1 MVEWNAI
8 HQRAAD
14 TIRILSAEAV
24 QQAKSGH
31 PGLPMGCADIMHV
44 LWYRYLHH
52 NPANPKWFGRDR
64 FILSA
69 GHGSMLLYS
78 MLYLYNYGLTEEDLR
93 NFRQWGS
100 RTPGHPE
107 FGETVGVEV
116 STGPLGAG
124 FATGTGMAIAAKHL
138 RYTSGLSESDIRK
151 PKIFILC
158 GDGCMME
165 GITAESAA
173 LAGHLKLDNLV
184 VIYDSNRITIEGSTD
199 LAWSS
204 DVRAQFQAHNW
215 RIVEIENGNDMA
227 QCDKG
232 LHDAIFNC
240 DARPT
245 LVISHTRIGYGS
257 PGKEGKASSHGEP
270 LGEAEL
276 IETRKALGFPPERSF
291 TVEPEVRKLYT
302 EHAKALAL
310 GAEKWDA
317 HLNGWRA
324 AHPDGAKVMDDFLN
338 PVIPADL
345 YEQMVSAVKD
355 YAGKSV
361 ATRQAG
367 GDVLQVIAQAVP
379 SLMGGA
385 ADLAP
390 STKTF
395 IKNSAYFEPGSYTG
409 RNIHFGVREFA
420 MGLAGNGMALWGA
433 AIPFTSTFFVFSDYM
448 KPALRLAAMQ
458 KVRHLFIFTHDSFH
472 VGEDGPTHQPIEH
485 LTMVRTIPD
494 MTLFRPADAFE
505 TAAAYDCAMRLNGP
519 SAIILTRQ
527 NVPTVTVPE
536 GLLEKVAR
544 GAYVLS
550 DEADFDVVLIAT
562 GSEVSLALES
572 AVQLRAAGKKV
583 RVVSMP
589 SMERFMRQDKA
600 YRDAVLPQTDALRVS
615 IEAGST
621 CCWYRFVGL
630 DGLAI
635 GIDHFG
641 ASAPSGVLSEKFGFT
656 AAAVTEKVLAKFAA
670 RGEA

>member
-52 NPANPKWFGRDR
+52 NPSNPRWFGRDR

-78 MLYLYNYGLTEEDLR
+78 MLYLYDYGLIETDLK
-93 NFRQWGS
+93 NFRQWES
-100 RTPGHPE
+100 KTPGHPE
-107 FGETVGVEV
+107 RGMTPGVEV
-116 STGPLGAG
+116 STGPLGSG

-138 RYTSGLSESDIRK
+138 RYTSGLCDSDIRK

-173 LAGHLKLDNLV
+173 LAGHLGLDNLV
-184 VIYDSNRITIEGSTD
+184 VIYDSNQITIEGATD

-204 DVRAQFQAHNW
+204 DVRAQFEAHRW
-215 RIVEIENGNDMA
+215 RVLEIENGNDMA
-227 QCDKG
+227 QCDIA
-232 LHDAIFNC
+232 LHDAIFKC
-240 DARPT
+240 DGRPT
-245 LVISHTRIGYGS
+245 LIISHTHIGYGS
-257 PGKEGKASSHGEP
+257 PNKEGKASSHGEP
-270 LGEAEL
+270 LGEDEL
-276 IETRKALGFPPERSF
+276 MQTRQKLGFPAERSF
-291 TVEPEVRKLYT
+291 KVDDSVKKLYV
-302 EHAKALAL
+302 EHGKALAA
-310 GAEKWDA
+310 GAIKWDH
-317 HLNGWRA
+317 HLEAWRT

-338 PVIPADL
+338 PVIPSDL
-345 YEQMVSAVKD
+345 YAKMAKAVEA

-367 GDVLQVIAQAVP
+367 GDVLQVIAAEVP

-395 IKNSAYFEPGSYTG
+395 IKNSPYFEPGCYTG

-458 KVRHLFIFTHDSFH
+458 AIRHLFIFTHDSFY
-472 VGEDGPTHQPIEH
+472 VGEDGPTHQPIEQ
-485 LTMVRTIPD
+485 LTMLRTIPG
-494 MTLFRPADAFE
+494 MTVFRPADAFE
-505 TAAAYDCAMRLNGP
+505 TAAVYDCAVRLNGP
-519 SAIILTRQ
+519 SALILTRQ
-527 NVPTVTVPE
+527 NVPTLTTPE
-536 GLLEKVAR
+536 GLLEKVAK

-550 DEADFDVVLIAT
+550 DDADFEVVFLAT
-562 GSEVSLALES
+562 GADVSVAMD
-572 AVQLRAAGKKV
+572 ATKILRETGKKV
-583 RVVSMP
+583 RVISMP
-589 SMERFMRQDKA
+589 SMEIFMKQDAA
-600 YRDAVLPQTDALRVS
+600 YRESVLPSGNALRVS
-615 IEAGST
+615 VEAGST

-630 DGLAI
+630 EGLAI
-635 GIDHFG
+635 GLDHFG
-641 ASAPSGVLSEKFGFT
+641 ASAPASVLAEKFGFT
-656 AAAVTEKVLAKFAA
+656 GSAVAEKVSAKLTQK
-670 RGEA
+670 RGI